1 MGVRYA
7 SASSRRCLET
17 AGQWQLAVPV
27 KANTN
32 WQGRLEIDGQEPA
45 GRAGADVS
53 GTTFGNWTVAWLN
66 MSQGL
71 RLNKSTS

>member
-1 MGVRYA
+1 MAIGRPGE
-7 SASSRRCLET
+7 SEHE
-17 AGQWQLAVPV
+17 LA
-27 KANTN
+27 
-32 WQGRLEIDGQEPA
+32 GRLEIDGHEPA

-71 RLNKSTS
+71 RLNESTS